1 MHCGAHGTGRDRLS
15 LSLQL
20 KLGDAAVTAY
30 AEAGGTGSA
39 HLVDICKKLAKR
51 MTGDTDE
58 ESGGEAEE

>member
-1 MHCGAHGTGRDRLS
+1 M
-15 LSLQL
+15 QL